1 MGGKLEIL
9 NSEKNNTYNN
19 FNELLPTNSTVILN
33 DFYEKKYFENYEV
46 FSIYEFCE
54 FILRKSPL
62 VFYPQTLS
70 KTAGIFIINSLI
82 KNIFKKN
89 SALFNLTKSNTFAQ
103 ELYQLFG
110 KFLDSEITPDILN
123 DLLHKIELDTED
135 NERFKLIIET
145 FQKYLSKLME
155 IDYIDKRDLCRYSKN
170 LLEQYPQ
177 YLENIRQIFPNII
190 FDKIEKKTFTQ
201 KQLFQTINTKIYNI
215 ETKTVTNNDFATA
228 LSKKYLQETITT
240 NNEFSQSRLIEFND
254 IRDEAIFIA
263 EEIIKKV
270 KNEQL
275 KYKDFTIVTSSQSTA
290 KTINDVFCSANI
302 PTNFTETDKNYQN
315 FLTKLL
321 QYFNICNGL
330 KELEHSNLLK
340 ANYEQIHDEINL
352 NFENIISE
360 TLENQFIKD
369 KFIAIQQNL
378 KETSLIKCVE
388 NNLNMLNAKECKK
401 IQSELKKIKD
411 LSELFNNG
419 KNTEFI
425 IYTAKFFNEKS
436 TEFQKNLAN
445 LIKRINTIEKLSF
458 TIENTPLS
466 IFEIINIIN
475 SKTSNYNTALDGVNI
490 VNLKNLKTVSCK
502 EIYIVDLTEKS
513 IPQKNFS
520 TQFLSTI
527 SVNKITNT
535 IKNKEN
541 NFTNIIK
548 DDSELIKESAQKL
561 VHAITLAKN
570 NVTLTNHKYED
581 KKQIAPSIFFE
592 YLKAIF
598 PQNILRPEDNKE
610 KTTKCE
616 QTSLNLSLSQN
627 GIIISDNDVLKLSP
641 SDISC
646 FQSCPRK
653 YYFSCLLGLNET
665 GTFAATYG
673 TIVHAIMEIFNRK
686 YLDSYSKETLNALSE
701 KLFAAATNSQDAL
714 AAGFSQRIIDK
725 ITATD
730 LLSLE
735 EMKTQFFS
743 AINELHKHAFFENIP
758 DEVISEKSFNFTIPQ
773 LHNITFS
780 GRIDAI
786 YRFKDK
792 YQIVDFKTGQTKPEL
807 NYLISENGI
816 TFKTKTGKI
825 TNIETKQNEYE
836 YQIPIYY
843 LACQNAPELSEFKD
857 KISALGLLYIR
868 PKNKDDGFKKD
879 FIDSEFLEKY
889 LPEIIKNLNNTIIAK
904 IRNQQSFP
912 SNYNERICEKC
923 SFKYLCD
930 TIGNA
935 EDSDE

>member
-1 MGGKLEIL
+1 MGEKLEIL
-9 NSEKNNTYNN
+9 NSEKINTYNN
-19 FNELLPTNSTVILN
+19 FNELLPTNAIVISN
-33 DFYEKKYFENYEV
+33 NFYEKKYIENYEV

-62 VFYPQTLS
+62 LFYPQTLS
-70 KTAGIFIINSLI
+70 ETAGIFIINSLI

-89 SALFNLTKSNTFAQ
+89 SALFNLTKSNAFSQ
-103 ELYQLFG
+103 ELYRLFG
-110 KFLDSEITPDILN
+110 KFLDSEITPELLN
-123 DLLHKIELDTED
+123 DLLNEIEINAED

-145 FQKYLSKLME
+145 FQKYLSKLVE
-155 IDYIDKRDLCRYSKN
+155 IDYIDRRDLCRYSKN
-170 LLEQYPQ
+170 MLKQQPQ
-177 YLENIRQIFPNII
+177 YLEKIRQLFPNII
-190 FDKIEKKTFTQ
+190 FDKTEKKTFAQ
-201 KQLFQTINTKIYNI
+201 NALFQTINTTFYNI
-215 ETKTVTNNDFATA
+215 ETSTIANNDFATA
-228 LSKKYLQETITT
+228 ISKKYLQKTITT
-240 NNEFSQSRLIEFND
+240 NNNVSKNRLIEFND
-254 IRDEAIFIA
+254 IRDEAVFIA
-263 EEIIKKV
+263 KEIIKKV
-270 KNEQL
+270 ENENL
-275 KYKDFTIVTSSQSTA
+275 KYKDFTIVTSSPNTA
-290 KTINDVFCSANI
+290 KTINDVFCFANI

-330 KELEHSNLLK
+330 KELEHSILLK
-340 ANYEQIHDEINL
+340 ANYEQIYDEINL

-369 KFIAIQQNL
+369 KFIAIQQNS

-388 NNLNMLNAKECKK
+388 NNLNILNTNEYQK

-419 KNTEFI
+419 KNTDFI
-425 IYTAKFFNEKS
+425 IYAAKFFNEKS
-436 TEFQKNLAN
+436 TDFQKNLAN
-445 LIKRINTIEKLSF
+445 LIKKINIIEKLSF
-458 TIENTPLS
+458 TIENKPLS
-466 IFEIINIIN
+466 IFEITNIIN
-475 SKTSNYNTALDGVNI
+475 SKTSNFNTNLDGVNI
-490 VNLKNLKTVSCK
+490 ANLKNLKTVSCK
-502 EIYIVDLTEKS
+502 EIYIVDLTEKDL
-513 IPQKNFS
+513 PTKAFS

-527 SVNKITNT
+527 SINKITNA
-535 IKNKEN
+535 IKTKEN

-548 DDSELIKESAQKL
+548 NDSELIKESAEKL

-570 NVTLTNHKYED
+570 NVTLATQKYED
-581 KKQIAPSIFFE
+581 KKQVAPSIFFE

-598 PQNILRPEDNKE
+598 PQNVLKPENYKE
-610 KTTKCE
+610 KATKYE
-616 QTSLNLSLSQN
+616 QSSLNLTLPQN
-627 GIIISDNDVLKLSP
+627 GVIITDNDVLKLSP

-686 YLDSYSKETLNALSE
+686 YLDSYSKETLNTLSE
-701 KLFAAATNSQDAL
+701 KLFAAATNPQEAL

-735 EMKTQFFS
+735 EMKTQFSS

-758 DEVISEKSFNFTIPQ
+758 DEVISEKSFNFTIQQ
-773 LHNITFS
+773 LPNITFS

-807 NYLISENGI
+807 NYLVSENGI
-816 TFKTKTGKI
+816 TFKTKTGKT

-843 LACQNAPELSEFKD
+843 LACQNAPELSDLKD
-857 KISALGLLYIR
+857 KISALGLLYLR

-879 FIDSEFLEKY
+879 FIDCELLEKY

-904 IRNQQSFP
+904 IRNQQSFSP
-912 SNYNERICEKC
+912 KYNERSCEKC

-930 TIGNA
+930 TSENA
-935 EDSDE
+935 EDSNE